1 MKYYNK
7 MKGDCWP
14 CICMIAKLDGLKI
27 QGCWFVSL
35 FVIFIS

>member
-1 MKYYNK
+1 

-27 QGCWFVSL
+27 QGCWSYL
-35 FVIFIS
+35 FVIF